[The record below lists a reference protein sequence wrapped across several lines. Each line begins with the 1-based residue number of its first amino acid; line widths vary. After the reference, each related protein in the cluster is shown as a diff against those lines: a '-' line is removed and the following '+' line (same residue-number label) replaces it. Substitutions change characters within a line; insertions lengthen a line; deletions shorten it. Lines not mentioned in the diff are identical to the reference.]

1 MKYTN
6 YSIGKILE
14 KKNQCVNTPE
24 LVSLYEEVE
33 KYRNAMERRVDNC
46 LQTMNA
52 MNPDNKMRWIQ
63 ENVPQDIKLYVRL
76 AVLGKEVN
84 VLMRSEKKWKTVAD
98 IGLEISEPESTQE
111 HIEEWFTHW
120 NKQAEMLSAL
130 DVQVY
135 ESHAHY
141 NLKHFKAVRERLLP
155 MIHSAGVKQ
164 IVISA
169 VEYATNHQ
177 MIRLFDTQEYDYI
190 RYAFGSHP
198 KYVWKENWTS
208 QKWDEFRT
216 LLEHPKCVAI
226 GETGLD
232 YSYSELCQNHRATQ
246 MEMFEQFI
254 EEANQH
260 SLPLIL
266 HIRSAADD
274 ALCEF
279 DAKEDAMEILSKKK
293 IHFGAI
299 LHCFGGTA
307 SDVSKYMELGISAFG
322 IGGKIT
328 YGNTELECAVATMPE
343 SAIVLE
349 TDAPYIKVDG
359 DRSPNTSLS
368 LLEIARKVAE
378 LRGTTTEHILAVS
391 YENADHLFKKSRG

>member
-1 MKYTN
+1 MTYPN
-6 YSIGKILE
+6 YSIGEILE
-14 KKNQCVNTPE
+14 KKNKGVNAPK
-24 LVSLYEEVE
+24 LVLLYEEVE
-33 KYRNAMERRVDNC
+33 KYRKTMERRVADC
-46 LQTMNA
+46 LQTMSA
-52 MNPDNKMRWIQ
+52 MKPDHKMRWIQ
-63 ENVPQDIKLYVRL
+63 ENVPSDIQQYVRL
-76 AVLGKEVN
+76 AALGKEVN

-98 IGLEISEPESTQE
+98 IGLKVSEPESTRE
-111 HIEEWFTHW
+111 HIEEWFSHW
-120 NKQAEMLSAL
+120 DKQAQLLSAL

-141 NLKHFKAVRERLLP
+141 NLKPFKAVRERLLP

-164 IVISA
+164 IIIPA

-177 MIRLFDTQEYDYI
+177 MVRLFDTPEYDYI

-232 YSYSELCQNHRATQ
+232 YSYSELCEKHRATQ
-246 MEMFEQFI
+246 LEMFTLLI
-254 EEANQH
+254 EEANRH
-260 SLPLIL
+260 DLPLIL
-266 HIRSAADD
+266 HIRSAKED

-279 DAKEDAMEILSKKK
+279 DAKEDAMEMLSTKKL
-293 IHFGAI
+293 HTGAV

-328 YGNTELECAVATMPE
+328 YGITELESAVATMPE

-359 DRSPNTSLS
+359 ERSPNTSLS
-368 LLEIARKVAE
+368 LLEIAGKVAQ

-391 YENADHLFKKSRG
+391 YENADRLFRK